1 MLNRRLQNHLL
12 LLHRLDSLVDS
23 PCPVVKQEA
32 RRRGGGAEEQGRC
45 SGQMEGLHKQI
56 NEQGRGDMC
65 SISSV
70 EGSHVYAWDKGRE
83 VLSLG

>member
-1 MLNRRLQNHLL
+1 M
-12 LLHRLDSLVDS
+12 
-23 PCPVVKQEA
+23 PCSEA
-32 RRRGGGAEEQGRC
+32 RGEEEGGGAEEQGRC
-45 SGQMEGLHKQI
+45 SGQMEGLHMQI